1 MNQLGKY
8 KEYRIVIAR
17 RNLAYFAVVGFPLF
31 IYWLDPLKPIQ
42 TSKLERVAPSL
53 FVMGILIISI
63 IYSESFRLRLYD
75 MVISVQSIFGFREL
89 HLDEIDSYRLVKH
102 PKGYEWIEFL
112 SKSGARKK
120 HLKVPKECDGY
131 EAAIDWARSRN
142 IPEISKS

>member
-17 RNLAYFAVVGFPLF
+17 RNLGYFAGVGFAFFL
-31 IYWLDPLKPIQ
+31 YWLDPLKPIQ
-42 TSKLERVAPSL
+42 TSELERVAPSL
-53 FVMGILIISI
+53 IVIGIFIISK
-63 IYSESFRLRLYD
+63 IYSETFRLRLYD
-75 MVISVQSIFGFREL
+75 RVISVKSIFGFGEL

-102 PKGYEWIEFL
+102 PKGHVWIEFL

-131 EAAIDWARSRN
+131 EAAIEWARSRN

>member
-1 MNQLGKY
+1 MWSNPTRVGLDLSLACSSL
-8 KEYRIVIAR
+8 RI
-17 RNLAYFAVVGFPLF
+17 
-31 IYWLDPLKPIQ
+31 
-42 TSKLERVAPSL
+42 APSGFL
-53 FVMGILIISI
+53 IGLGITSRT
-63 IYSESFRLRLYD
+63 YMESFRLRLYD

-131 EAAIDWARSRN
+131 EAAIDWAHSRN